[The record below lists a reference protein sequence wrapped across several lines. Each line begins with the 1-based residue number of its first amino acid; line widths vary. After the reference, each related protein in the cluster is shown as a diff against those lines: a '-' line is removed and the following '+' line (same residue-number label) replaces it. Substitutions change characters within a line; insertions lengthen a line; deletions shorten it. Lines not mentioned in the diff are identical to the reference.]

1 MSKKIIVVCGGTG
14 GHSFPGLAVA
24 KNLAARGHYVIVWSS
39 GRAIEKSVMKYWTGP
54 MFSTGARPLSARNAI
69 ANAFSILRC
78 RRQMRRER
86 PDALLAMGS
95 YSSLPPVLAAR
106 ACRVPIVL
114 HEANTVPGRAVEF
127 LGRFAKTIATSFD
140 VTADYLPGRHIVKT
154 GLPVREEIAGQP
166 RLDDVPEGAF
176 TVFVT
181 GGSQGAHRVNELTSA
196 ALALVQSELAR
207 RKSPRRL
214 YVIHQTGSADEASIA
229 AAYSSK
235 GISARVNA
243 FEREMGRAFATA
255 DVVVARA
262 GASTCFELAR
272 VGKPAFFI
280 PLPSAVRDHQ
290 HFNADAFVR
299 GGAAFEGRQDSLTPR
314 AIANWILHKIEHPE
328 SLEKIAEQMRAMA
341 TPDAAARV
349 ADIVLSLTP
358 PA

>member
-1 MSKKIIVVCGGTG
+1 
-14 GHSFPGLAVA
+14 
-24 KNLAARGHYVIVWSS
+24 
-39 GRAIEKSVMKYWTGP
+39 
-54 MFSTGARPLSARNAI
+54 
-69 ANAFSILRC
+69 
-78 RRQMRRER
+78 
-86 PDALLAMGS
+86 
-95 YSSLPPVLAAR
+95 
-106 ACRVPIVL
+106 
-114 HEANTVPGRAVEF
+114 
-127 LGRFAKTIATSFD
+127 
-140 VTADYLPGRHIVKT
+140 
-154 GLPVREEIAGQP
+154 
-166 RLDDVPEGAF
+166 
-176 TVFVT
+176 
-181 GGSQGAHRVNELTSA
+181 
-196 ALALVQSELAR
+196 
-207 RKSPRRL
+207 
-214 YVIHQTGSADEASIA
+214 VIHQTGAADEASVA
-229 AAYSSK
+229 ALYSAK

-299 GGAAFEGRQDSLTPR
+299 NGAAFEGRQDSLTPR

-328 SLEKIAEQMRAMA
+328 SLGEIAEKMRGMA